1 MEEAYYERERRG
13 GGGEGSINVVHTVV
27 INAMRARYSNFQARF
42 PTGNN
47 WDCAT
52 RLLASC
58 IDEGHL
64 IKEVNRGSWRV
75 TSRVAI
81 IIRVCF
87 SPQRAVFYEAIK
99 EKRKRRR
106 RRKRKRRDTHEII
119 HLAWINSKE
128 DTFSVHV
135 YARRRGGA
143 GG

>member
-1 MEEAYYERERRG
+1 MEEAYYERERK
-13 GGGEGSINVVHTVV
+13 GGEGSINVVHTVV

-52 RLLASC
+52 RLLASY

-87 SPQRAVFYEAIK
+87 SPQRAVFLRGDKREEEKEEEEEKEA
-99 EKRKRRR
+99 EG
-106 RRKRKRRDTHEII
+106 
-119 HLAWINSKE
+119 
-128 DTFSVHV
+128 
-135 YARRRGGA
+135 YA
-143 GG
+143 